1 MTTAKAQ
8 GNTLVHRHDWVDAS
22 HSTNP
27 VAQVHTSGMEPSIT
41 SDDLLQGRKA
51 VAISHHGTVYRLQAT
66 RLGKLILTK

>member
-1 MTTAKAQ
+1 MTGPKDQ

-22 HSTNP
+22 HSTKS
-27 VAQVHTSGMEPSIT
+27 VAQAHTPCMEPSIT